1 MKKYVLGRWLML
13 TAVATILA
21 AFVFLTVESQDL
33 YAWLDRNRLPL
44 IAVGAVVLGLLAY
57 ALPRRAQLE
66 LRMRRDSKGQGIE
79 PPEAVDNAAQAAKT
93 HAAQAIDHA
102 RDLRFEL
109 RQSRRLG
116 WAYDRP
122 WLLLTGDDAVIGRL
136 LPELAERRW
145 LVTGDAVLLWSRAGP
160 DGRPDE
166 HWLKQIYKLRRR
178 RPVDAVVLTLDG
190 TAALPAQRRG
200 AGACNL
206 NLASIAGA
214 LHWAAPV
221 YMLDAAQTD
230 RVANGT
236 TAVVGCEF
244 PRRADADS
252 IEAALLTLRHQLADR
267 SVAQLG
273 RNGRNRYAAQ
283 LSERLDTRSTPLA
296 GWIAAMGDRQR
307 HRTIDGVFFAPYP
320 AAASRADDGTTSA
333 DLPLWQHIG
342 KAARSGPGRRTGSHP
357 ERVFAIVALSVI
369 GLWST
374 GMLISGL
381 SNARELQ
388 VTKRAIQ
395 ALDTATDPAVQ
406 LRALL
411 ELQHRID
418 LHEGRTEHH
427 APLLTRFGLNH
438 DAEMLSALWTPYARA
453 SRRAL
458 VTPVQQNIEAELVDL
473 GQMQATQIDDQTNRL
488 ALEGHKALKTY
499 LMMAQP
505 KRADAGF
512 MMPLLMRYWSTNANL
527 PAGEKLD
534 LSGRL
539 LDFYARHLPVHDDWR
554 IQPREEMVN
563 ASRQTLLAVIGVR
576 NSEDTIYQGILD
588 SVGNRYPVQTLSS
601 LTAGTDTRGLFRSA
615 ATVPGPFTRQAY
627 EGTIAAAIDDAA
639 TRSEVAADW
648 VLDTGQGG
656 RQRSAQS
663 ARSPQ
668 SADALKQE
676 LTSRYFA
683 DYADHWQGFMN
694 TLQWEPAPTL
704 PTAIEQLKLMADAR
718 QSPVIALMKSLEYQ
732 GGAGALK
739 ESLSDALVTKA
750 QNMFVGKVEGPQT
763 AKPDSAGPLGA
774 SFGPV
779 MRLVAQGNGNGEA
792 GAGTN
797 SDLSLQRFM
806 ERVTTL
812 RLRLQR
818 ISDSA
823 DADAQAKQIA
833 QSLFQGKGSELADTQ
848 AYAQLIAAGLG
859 AQWAGMGDAL
869 FVQPVVQATQ
879 TVVQPAQASLNDAWR
894 QAIAATWNRSFA
906 GRYPFAN
913 TDNDASLPELARF
926 LRPQGGL
933 IAAFLSTQLAGVLEL
948 QGDRWVPVST
958 GAKLAVD
965 PAFLKALNTLQRI
978 AGHLL
983 AQGEPQYRFEFKPVP
998 TPGVTDT
1005 LLTLDGQK
1013 LHYFNQQE
1021 TWRAMTWPSNDPQS
1035 LGTRL
1040 QWQTEKAGTNKSF
1053 EFSGRWGLVRML
1065 ERARVEALDDA
1076 TYQLTWQAAPDTP
1089 AVKLAQAAS
1098 ASATGESGVARRAD
1112 GSGGGG
1118 EDEAEADA
1126 EDADSLASHAALTP
1140 ASTDLAYPLSY
1151 MMRTDVGK
1159 GPLELLALRGFVLP
1173 ARIFIV
1179 KRPGVVQGT
1188 KKTAQMDGPPPL
1200 PKAML
1205 DAARHAETPLPGGQR
1220 PL

>member
-1 MKKYVLGRWLML
+1 MDRKFWFDVLLVGLIALLAGLLIWICGECGVFASPDVQAFAWRVL
-13 TAVATILA
+13 AVATAIALLVAIWQAVSRFRA
-21 AFVFLTVESQDL
+21 A
-33 YAWLDRNRLPL
+33 
-44 IAVGAVVLGLLAY
+44 G
-57 ALPRRAQLE
+57 
-66 LRMRRDSKGQGIE
+66 
-79 PPEAVDNAAQAAKT
+79 
-93 HAAQAIDHA
+93 
-102 RDLRFEL
+102 
-109 RQSRRLG
+109 RRLSQWLNDNPG
-116 WAYDRP
+116 SPVRGADQRVRVKVLDGLSSTLRATHGLWWRYRQP
-122 WLLLTGDDAVIGRL
+122 WLLLTGDDASIGRL
-136 LPELAERRW
+136 MPELAEHGW
-145 LVTGDAVLLWSRAGP
+145 LATNEAVLLWSKSGP

-166 HWLKQIYKLRRR
+166 NWLRQLGKLRRR
-178 RPVDAVVLTLDG
+178 RPVDGVVLTLDG
-190 TAALPAQRRG
+190 TAELPTQRRG
-200 AGACNL
+200 ASAYSV

-221 YMLDAAQTD
+221 YVLDAAQTD
-230 RVANGT
+230 GVANGT
-236 TAVVGCEF
+236 TPVVGCEF

-273 RNGRNRYAAQ
+273 RNGRNRYAAE

-296 GWIAAMGDRQR
+296 GWIAGIADRQR
-307 HRTIDGVFFAPYP
+307 HQPVSGVFFAPYP
-320 AAASRADDGTTSA
+320 AAARRADDGTTSA

-342 KAARSGPGRRTGSHP
+342 KAAQSEPGRRIGWHP
-357 ERVFAIVALSVI
+357 ESVFAIVALSVI

-381 SNARELQ
+381 SNARELH
-388 VTKRAIQ
+388 VTKLAVQ
-395 ALDTATDPAVQ
+395 ALGTATDSVAQ

-411 ELQHRID
+411 GLQHRID
-418 LHEGRTEHH
+418 VYEDRTQHH

-438 DAEMLSALWTPYARA
+438 DAEVLSALWTPYAQA

-458 VTPVQQNIEAELVDL
+458 VTPVQQNLEAELVDL
-473 GQMQATQIDDQTNRL
+473 SQMQTTQVDNQTNGL
-488 ALEGHKALKTY
+488 ALDGHKALKTY
-499 LMMAQP
+499 LMMADP
-505 KRADAGF
+505 SRADAGF
-512 MMPLLMRYWSTNANL
+512 MTPLLMRYWSTNGAL

-534 LSGRL
+534 LSERL
-539 LDFYARHLPVHDDWR
+539 LGFYARHLPAHADWR
-554 IQPREEMVN
+554 IQPRPELVN
-563 ASRQTLLAVIGVR
+563 ASRQTLLAVIGVK
-576 NSEDTIYQGILD
+576 NSEDTIYRGILD
-588 SVGNRYPVQTLSS
+588 AVGNKYPDQTLPS
-601 LTAGTDTRGLFRSA
+601 LTAGTDTRGLFHTT
-615 ATVPGPFTRQAY
+615 ATVPGAFTRQAY
-627 EGTIAAAIDDAA
+627 EGTIAAAIDDASK
-639 TRSEVAADW
+639 RSEVAGDW
-648 VLDTGQGG
+648 VLANGQSGQ
-656 RQRSAQS
+656 QR
-663 ARSPQ
+663 PTQ
-668 SADALKQE
+668 SADALKAE
-676 LTSRYFA
+676 LTSRYFG

-704 PTAIEQLKLMADAR
+704 PSAIEQLRLMADAR

-732 GGAGALK
+732 GGAGAMK

-750 QNMFVGKVEGPQT
+750 QNVFGGKVEGAET
-763 AKPDSAGPLGA
+763 AKPDPAGPLGT

-779 MRLVAQGNGNGEA
+779 LRLVAHGSGNSAA
-792 GAGTN
+792 GAGSN

-812 RLRLQR
+812 RLKLQQ
-818 ISDSA
+818 ISDSP
-823 DADAQAKQIA
+823 DADGQARQIA

-848 AYAQLIAAGLG
+848 AYAQLIAASLG

-869 FVQPVVQATQ
+869 FVRPVTQAMQ
-879 TVVQPAQASLNDAWR
+879 TVLQPAQASLNEAWR
-894 QAIAATWNRSFA
+894 QTIVATWNRSFA

-948 QGDRWVPVST
+948 QGDQWVPAAT
-958 GAKLAVD
+958 GSATMPVD
-965 PAFLKALNTLQRI
+965 PAFLKAVNTLQRI

-983 AQGEPQYRFEFKPVP
+983 AQGEPQYRFDFKAVP
-998 TPGVTDT
+998 TPSVTDT

-1013 LHYFNQQE
+1013 LHYYNQQE
-1021 TWRAMTWPSNDPQS
+1021 TWRALTWPSNDPQN

-1065 ERARVEALDDA
+1065 ERARVEAVDDA
-1076 TYQLTWQAAPDTP
+1076 TYQLTWQGAPDTS
-1089 AVKLAQAAS
+1089 ALKLAQAAKS
-1098 ASATGESGVARRAD
+1098 ASAPGIASAGRLVNA
-1112 GSGGGG
+1112 GG
-1118 EDEAEADA
+1118 EDDEVEADA
-1126 EDADSLASHAALTP
+1126 KDPDGLTSHGPLTP
-1140 ASTDLAYPLSY
+1140 ASLELTYPLSY

-1173 ARIFIV
+1173 ARIFV
-1179 KRPGVVQGT
+1179 GKGPGVAQGT
-1188 KKTAQMDGPPPL
+1188 KKTVQMDGPPPL